1 VLLLSTLRL
10 HVPWWPVHPIIFCAW
25 SGFAGYV
32 LAWSFVI
39 GGVLKMIVMRFGGS
53 KCYQF
58 LKPMFIG
65 LIAGD
70 LIAGLMV
77 IVVGGIYYAVTGEP
91 PKSYYVL
98 PG

>member
-1 VLLLSTLRL
+1 
-10 HVPWWPVHPIIFCAW
+10 
-25 SGFAGYV
+25 
-32 LAWSFVI
+32 
-39 GGVLKMIVMRFGGS
+39 MIVMRFGGS